1 MFCDIIYIL
10 VKLNKDFSFIIK
22 KDIEF
27 YKLVLTEYNIIIFYI
42 RYNYKKLSRSITI
55 DIWLKKNNIFNY
67 FPAGFI
73 IFFYINLIVGFV
85 KRYIELFI

>member
-55 DIWLKKNNIFNY
+55 DI
-67 FPAGFI
+67 
-73 IFFYINLIVGFV
+73 
-85 KRYIELFI
+85 